1 MDDVQ
6 TGYILDKINTHTQN
20 LNNHRI
26 FYRNLLIVSICLLV
40 VSVAFLY
47 GIFGV
52 VKEEDRT
59 TTFENL
65 TFIDTGIIGGSI
77 LILIIILIYR
87 FNKEG
92 KQQINGINGA
102 IKQMGSDIK
111 EANKRAADEK
121 DKAARIKKAAQDMN
135 ESLKGIERNRAIIE
149 SS

>member
-52 VKEEDRT
+52 VKKEDRS

-135 ESLKGIERNRAIIE
+135 NNLRGIERNRAIIE
-149 SS
+149 GS